1 VSTDPSPRSASP
13 QSASPQ
19 SASPQSASTYPVSA
33 QTTPT
38 RHADRISYDRAA
50 VHAVLDEAVLC
61 HVGFVMDGQP
71 VVLPQLHARIG
82 DQLFLHGSSGARA
95 LRAAGGG
102 GLPVCVTVT
111 LIDGLVLAR
120 SAFNHSINYRSV
132 VIHGVAEEVTGEADK
147 QAALS
152 AFVDAV
158 IPGRSA
164 AVRGPSRK
172 ETAATT
178 VLRLDLEQVSLKT
191 RIGPPSDDAD
201 DLDLP
206 YWAGVLPLATVPG
219 QPRPAADLPSSITTP
234 AHVSTWSRP

>member
-1 VSTDPSPRSASP
+1 MAPDG
-13 QSASPQ
+13 
-19 SASPQSASTYPVSA
+19 YPVTA
-33 QTTPT
+33 RTTPT
-38 RHADRISYDRAA
+38 RHGDRISYDRSA
-50 VHAVLDEAVLC
+50 VHAVLDEAVVC
-61 HVGFVMDGQP
+61 HLGFVVEGRP

-95 LRAAGGG
+95 LRSARGQ

-111 LIDGLVLAR
+111 LLDGLVLAR

-132 VIHGVAEEVTGEADK
+132 VIHGLAHEVTDETAK
-147 QAALS
+147 QAALA

-158 IPGRSA
+158 VPGRSA

-191 RIGPPSDDAD
+191 RTGPPSDDAD

-206 YWAGVLPLATVPG
+206 YWTGVLPLTLTPGLPEPAPDLAPGIAVP
-219 QPRPAADLPSSITTP
+219 D
-234 AHVSTWSRP
+234 HVRSWSRA